1 MNKWGILWMGITSLV
16 LTGCTAEQRSSLAN
30 EGRSSSEI
38 GTQLVGALIGKINS
52 QIKPNDYPTAK
63 ELRKDLT
70 ITQELVNTIRQT
82 LREGRE
88 AEKGYDNIRSR
99 ESHEKQAE
107 YLYGQ
112 VTRFENELHNIKSAH
127 LDNFAQESCGY
138 LCVAVHNS
146 PASRIDFK
154 QRMLRST
161 MANLEHAK
169 REYQVF
175 INEKLQGSNSKAMRA
190 QVAYSLNQVNE
201 KLERLCEIGLNGQA
215 SRTYTYYDEDRN
227 SWEVVELRVSSPI
240 DCAKQLL
247 LFEDIEVE

>member
-1 MNKWGILWMGITSLV
+1 MNKWGILWMGIASLV

-52 QIKPNDYPTAK
+52 SIKPNDYPTAK
-63 ELRKDLT
+63 ELRKELT
-70 ITQELVNTIRQT
+70 ITQELIHTIRQT

-88 AEKGYDNIRSR
+88 AERGYNNVGVR

-112 VTRFENELHNIKSAH
+112 ITRFENELHNIKSAH

-138 LCVAVHNS
+138 LCVAVHSS
-146 PASRIDFK
+146 PASRMDFK
-154 QRMLRST
+154 QRMIRST

-175 INEKLQGSNSKAMRA
+175 VNEKLQGSDSKAIRS
-190 QVAYSLNQVNE
+190 QVAHSLNQVNE
-201 KLERLCEIGLNGQA
+201 KLGRLCEIGLNGQT
-215 SRTYTYYDEDRN
+215 SQIYTYYDEDRN
-227 SWEVVELRVSSPI
+227 SWEVVELRVDSPI
-240 DCAKQLL
+240 NCAKQLL
-247 LFEDIEVE
+247 LFEDIEAE